1 MIASLA
7 FAGFLA
13 GAVLGSFASASSMAW
28 IEKRPIFRKRSICD
42 HCGKALSSL
51 QLVPV
56 CSYLVL
62 RAKCG
67 YCGGRIP
74 AFHFYLELVSS
85 LLCALFAVC
94 YGLQW
99 LTVFYMIAGTA
110 MVAASSIDIKTHL
123 LPDIV
128 TIGCLAL
135 LPPIIALDDR
145 LTLMDAV
152 LGYVWGGGIPLSLY
166 LLFRVVRKKDCLGF
180 GDIKLFAFGGALA
193 GWHALP
199 FVLFFSSI
207 TGIVV
212 FAIIGLFAEKKDLW
226 ELELPFGPFIC
237 AAVLAVLLMP
247 DLPGMAY
254 NVVCGY

>member
-42 HCGKALSSL
+42 HCGKTLSSL

-152 LGYVWGGGIPLSLY
+152 LGYIWGGGHSTLAVFAFQGRKEKRLPGIWRYQTLRLWRSAGRLARLAICIIFFLHNRNCCFCDNWP
-166 LLFRVVRKKDCLGF
+166 FCRKKGF
-180 GDIKLFAFGGALA
+180 MGA
-193 GWHALP
+193 
-199 FVLFFSSI
+199 
-207 TGIVV
+207 
-212 FAIIGLFAEKKDLW
+212 
-226 ELELPFGPFIC
+226 
-237 AAVLAVLLMP
+237 
-247 DLPGMAY
+247 
-254 NVVCGY
+254 